1 MPVMFNRGVIK
12 RIEYMKKIFMIL
24 GAAMLVSAVSCQ
36 KGLEDNSGTEPVNPE
51 VESSEFALIAHIAET
66 KTTLMDG

>member
-1 MPVMFNRGVIK
+1 
-12 RIEYMKKIFMIL
+12 MKKIFMIL